1 MPSRVLGVFS
11 TSSQLRI
18 RYGDGVEEIRELVAT
33 DMVKE
38 DETLETFI
46 EKARL
51 NDWFKGVVQA
61 AKQSA
66 EAQLN
71 RVTEEGRKLKEMRG
85 ELEKVEERIKKVGL
99 GVGRKRVK

>member
-1 MPSRVLGVFS
+1 
-11 TSSQLRI
+11 
-18 RYGDGVEEIRELVAT
+18 VEEIRELVAM

-38 DETLETFI
+38 DETLEKFI
-46 EKARL
+46 GKSRL

-66 EAQLN
+66 EAELN
-71 RVTEEGRKLKEMRG
+71 RITEEGRKLKEMEG

-99 GVGRKRVK
+99 EAGRRRVKRLGTTRDSDGDLVMNSVE